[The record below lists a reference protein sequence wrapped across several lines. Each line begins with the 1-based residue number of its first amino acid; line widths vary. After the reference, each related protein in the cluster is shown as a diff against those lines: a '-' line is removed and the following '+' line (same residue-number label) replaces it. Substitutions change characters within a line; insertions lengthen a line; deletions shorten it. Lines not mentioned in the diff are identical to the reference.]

1 MVFNGGVP
9 GTAPLLRIAEAL
21 LAILL
26 SKRMLGGLAMKLSL
40 PECIQPL
47 LKRVMLVKSNTESVT
62 ETVSSEMLKLV
73 EQAKQEWHNTSNYF
87 DNVTDPE
94 LIDHAILMRE
104 AAERKYMYL
113 LKQAKLADIQAFSN
127 EKDAIA
133 QVVSV
138 VDSVQANE
146 PA

>member
-1 MVFNGGVP
+1 
-9 GTAPLLRIAEAL
+9 
-21 LAILL
+21 
-26 SKRMLGGLAMKLSL
+26 MKLSL

-47 LKRVMLVKSNTESVT
+47 LKRAILVKSDTESET
-62 ETVSSEMLKLV
+62 ETVSSEMRALV
-73 EQAKQEWHNTSNYF
+73 EQAKQEWKNTANYF

-113 LKQAKLADIQAFSN
+113 LKQAKLADIHAFSDG
-127 EKDAIA
+127 KDATA
-133 QVVSV
+133 QVAPVI
-138 VDSVQANE
+138 DSIQANE